1 MSAAPG
7 FFRRFILPGLAFK
20 AVVIGGGYATGR
32 ELAEFFLPSGPV
44 GGLMGLVLATL
55 VWSLVC
61 AVTFAFAR
69 VTQSGNYLTFF
80 KALLGPFWP
89 LFELAYFAFLF
100 LILAV
105 FGAAAGEIGAA
116 LFSLPGWAGAAALAL
131 SVLVFTGL
139 GQESVEG
146 LFKYA
151 SLFLYLVY
159 LVFVV
164 MCFSQFGGDIL
175 AGLDASIV
183 SASWVPAGITYAG
196 YNVVGAVII
205 LPMLRH
211 LTSQRDA
218 LVAGMLAGPL
228 AALPAL
234 AFFACMIAFYP
245 DIAGAALPSNYI
257 LERLGSPAF
266 QMVFQFMVF
275 VALLETS
282 VSAVHAVNERISA
295 VRPRPIGVRT
305 RLAIS
310 AALLLAAMVIAERF
324 GLIALIANGYR
335 ALSLMIIAVFVVPVL
350 TLGVWKLVRMGR
362 DASGAPS
369 S

>member
-1 MSAAPG
+1 MSASPAPTL
-7 FFRRFILPGLAFK
+7 FRRLILPGLAFK

-32 ELAEFFLPSGPV
+32 ELVEYFMPSGPV
-44 GGLMGLVLATL
+44 GGLLGLLLVTGIWSAICALTFSFAHAT
-55 VWSLVC
+55 
-61 AVTFAFAR
+61 R
-69 VTQSGNYLTFF
+69 SGNYLNFF

-89 LFELAYFAFLF
+89 LFEIAYLLFLF

-116 LFSLPGWAGAAALAL
+116 LFGLPNLVGSAALAL
-131 SVLVFTGL
+131 SILVFTAL

-164 MCFSQFGGDIL
+164 LCFTQFGGDIL
-175 AGLDASIV
+175 AGLDAGIP
-183 SASWVPAGITYAG
+183 ATGWVAGGVTYAG
-196 YNVVGAVII
+196 YNIIGAVVI
-205 LPMLRH
+205 LPVLRH
-211 LTSQRDA
+211 LTSRKDA
-218 LVAGMLAGPL
+218 VIAGALAGPL

-234 AFFACMIAFYP
+234 LFFACMIAFYP
-245 DIAGAALPSNYI
+245 EISEAALPSNYI

-266 QMVFQFMVF
+266 QMAFQFMVF
-275 VALLETS
+275 VALVETS

-295 VRPRPIGVRT
+295 VRPRAIGIRT
-305 RLAIS
+305 RLAVTG
-310 AALLLAAMVIAERF
+310 ALLLAAMVVADRF

-335 ALSLMIIAVFVVPVL
+335 MLAFAIIAVFVLPLL
-350 TLGVWKLVRMGR
+350 TLGVWKLMRMR
-362 DASGAPS
+362 KEADA
-369 S
+369 

>member
-1 MSAAPG
+1 MSAPPSL
-7 FFRRFILPGLAFK
+7 FQRLILPGLAFK

-32 ELAEFFLPSGPV
+32 ELAEFFLPSGPL
-44 GGLMGLVLATL
+44 GGLMGLILATL

-69 VTQSGNYLTFF
+69 ATQSGNYLTFF
-80 KALLGPFWP
+80 KALLGPLWP
-89 LFELAYFAFLF
+89 LFEFAYLCFLF

-105 FGAAAGEIGAA
+105 FGAAAGEIGSA
-116 LFSLPGWAGAAALAL
+116 LFGLPGWAGAVVLAL
-131 SVLVFTGL
+131 SVLVFTGF

-159 LVFVV
+159 AVFVA
-164 MCFSQFGGDIL
+164 MCFTQTGGDIL
-175 AGLDASIV
+175 ASFDAQIPATGWATAGL
-183 SASWVPAGITYAG
+183 TYAG
-196 YNVVGAVII
+196 YNVVGAVVI

-218 LVAGMLAGPL
+218 VIAGALAGPL
-228 AALPAL
+228 AALPAI
-234 AFFACMIAFYP
+234 AFFLCMLAFYP
-245 DIAGAALPSNYI
+245 AIGEAALPSNYI
-257 LERLGSPAF
+257 LERLGSPLF

-295 VRPRPIGVRT
+295 VRPRPIGMRT
-305 RLAIS
+305 RLVIAGTI
-310 AALLLAAMVIAERF
+310 LLAAMVIADRF

-335 ALSLMIIAVFVVPVL
+335 ALSLMIIAVFVIPVL
-350 TLGVWKLVRMGR
+350 TLGVWKLVRMR
-362 DASGAPS
+362 RASAE
-369 S
+369 

>member
-1 MSAAPG
+1 MSAPPSL
-7 FFRRFILPGLAFK
+7 FQRLILPGLAFK

-32 ELAEFFLPSGPV
+32 ELVEYFMPSGPV
-44 GGLMGLVLATL
+44 GGLLGLVLVTALWSGICALTFVFAYATR
-55 VWSLVC
+55 S
-61 AVTFAFAR
+61 A
-69 VTQSGNYLTFF
+69 NYLAFF

-89 LFELAYFAFLF
+89 LFEIAYLLFLF

-116 LFSLPGWAGAAALAL
+116 LFDLPNLVGSAALAL
-131 SVLVFTGL
+131 SILIFAAL
-139 GQESVEG
+139 GQESVER

-164 MCFSQFGGDIL
+164 MCFTQFGGDIL
-175 AGLDASIV
+175 AGLDAGIPATGWV
-183 SASWVPAGITYAG
+183 SGGITYAG
-196 YNVVGAVII
+196 YNVIGAVVI

-211 LTSQRDA
+211 LTSRKDA
-218 LVAGMLAGPL
+218 IIAGALAGPL

-234 AFFACMIAFYP
+234 LFFACMIAFYP
-245 DIAGAALPSNYI
+245 EISGAALPSNYI

-266 QMVFQFMVF
+266 QMAFQFMVF
-275 VALLETS
+275 VALVETS

-295 VRPRPIGVRT
+295 VRPRAIGIRT
-305 RLAIS
+305 RLAVTSVI
-310 AALLLAAMVIAERF
+310 LLAAMVVADRF

-335 ALSLMIIAVFVVPVL
+335 MLAFAIIAVFVLPLL
-350 TLGVWKLVRMGR
+350 TLGVWKLMRMR
-362 DASGAPS
+362 KEAGA
-369 S
+369 

>member
-1 MSAAPG
+1 MSAGPSL
-7 FFRRFILPGLAFK
+7 FQRLILPGLAFK

-32 ELAEFFLPSGPV
+32 ELAEFFLPSGPL
-44 GGLMGLVLATL
+44 GGLTGLILATL

-69 VTQSGNYLTFF
+69 ATQAGNYLTFF

-89 LFELAYFAFLF
+89 LFEFAYLCFLF

-105 FGAAAGEIGAA
+105 FGAAAGEIGTA
-116 LFSLPGWAGAAALAL
+116 LFGLPGWAGPAALAL
-131 SVLVFTGL
+131 SVLVFTAF

-164 MCFSQFGGDIL
+164 MCFTQVGGDIL
-175 AGLDASIV
+175 ARFDEQIAPTGWV
-183 SASWVPAGITYAG
+183 SAGLTYAG
-196 YNVVGAVII
+196 YNVVGAVVI
-205 LPMLRH
+205 LPVLRH

-218 LVAGMLAGPL
+218 VIAGALAGPL
-228 AALPAL
+228 AALPAIV
-234 AFFACMIAFYP
+234 FFLCMLAFYP
-245 DIAGAALPSNYI
+245 AIADAALPSNYI
-257 LERLGSPAF
+257 LERLGSPLF
-266 QMVFQFMVF
+266 QMAFQFMVF
-275 VALLETS
+275 VALVETS

-295 VRPRPIGVRT
+295 SRPRPIGMRT
-305 RLAIS
+305 RLAI
-310 AALLLAAMVIAERF
+310 AGALLLAAMVIADRF

-335 ALSLMIIAVFVVPVL
+335 ALSLMIIVVFVLPVL
-350 TLGVWKLVRMGR
+350 TIGVWKLVRRAKPEQG
-362 DASGAPS
+362 
-369 S
+369 